1 MRPSSIGVL
10 LVPALLAVAWLLSRG
25 DSVFASS
32 FAAMAVLLCGGA
44 LVAGFI
50 ASAQR
55 QSAAA
60 IAARRPAAASAVA
73 SVFRF
78 GIGLPL
84 IAGML
89 YAALRVFAA

>member
-1 MRPSSIGVL
+1 MRPSFIGVL
-10 LVPALLAVAWLLSRG
+10 RVPALFAVAWLLTRG
-25 DSVFASS
+25 DGLFVSS
-32 FAAMAVLLCGGA
+32 FAATAVLLCGGA

-55 QSAAA
+55 HHASPQTAL
-60 IAARRPAAASAVA
+60 RPVAASAVA
-73 SVFRF
+73 LVFRF